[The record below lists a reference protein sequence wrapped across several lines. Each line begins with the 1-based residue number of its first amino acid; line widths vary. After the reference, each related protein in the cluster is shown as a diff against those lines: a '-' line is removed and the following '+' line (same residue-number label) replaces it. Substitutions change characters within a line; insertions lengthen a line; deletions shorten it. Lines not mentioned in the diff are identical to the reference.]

1 MKTTNIIKVIIPQQ
15 LNKDPDITIPF
26 DAFLLGDVIPVEVC
40 VCVCVCYVSCT
51 VHWGWIPYQLQ
62 HIYFLFSKCCH
73 GKLACCSYRH
83 VLSLL

>member
-40 VCVCVCYVSCT
+40 VCVCMCVMFLAQWGKK
-51 VHWGWIPYQLQ
+51 HRGWIPYQLQ

-73 GKLACCSYRH
+73 GS
-83 VLSLL
+83 